1 MTKTSNKGA
10 VGVVC
15 RDHSGDYMGA
25 SDVVFEGVT
34 NPRCLEAMAC
44 REALSLVADLH
55 VGDILV
61 ASDCMDIVKGLHRE
75 NRGIF
80 GHILQEVKET
90 SRIRGGVAFSP

>member
-1 MTKTSNKGA
+1 
-10 VGVVC
+10 
-15 RDHSGDYMGA
+15 MGA

-44 REALSLVADLH
+44 REALSLAADLH

-61 ASDCMDIVKGLHRE
+61 AFDCVDIVKGLHLE

-80 GHILQEVKET
+80 SHIRQEVKET
-90 SRIRGGVAFSP
+90 SRIRGGFAFAMRVEDRMQKLIARLA